1 MILCHNKNTTNGV
14 KSMARKRK
22 RLKKGVIFCIVLI
35 LFCGLGF
42 GYYKFIYNHN
52 DIETYTADGLSIQH
66 DFLTVNPY
74 SRSGKSLGRVKGI
87 VIHYTG
93 NPGSTAKGNRNY
105 FEALKDKHTTS
116 VSSHFIVGLKGEIIQ
131 CIPLNEIAYASNNR
145 NKDTISIET
154 CHPDESGKFN
164 QETYQSLQKLV
175 RSLMDTYDLDKED
188 VIRHYDVT
196 GKICPKYFVDHEDA
210 W

>member
-1 MILCHNKNTTNGV
+1 M
-14 KSMARKRK
+14 
-22 RLKKGVIFCIVLI
+22 
-35 LFCGLGF
+35 LF
-42 GYYKFIYNHN
+42 
-52 DIETYTADGLSIQH
+52 
-66 DFLTVNPY
+66 
-74 SRSGKSLGRVKGI
+74 RS
-87 VIHYTG
+87 
-93 NPGSTAKGNRNY
+93 
-105 FEALKDKHTTS
+105 
-116 VSSHFIVGLKGEIIQ
+116 
-131 CIPLNEIAYASNNR
+131 IPLNEIAYASNNR

-210 W
+210 WQIFLNSL